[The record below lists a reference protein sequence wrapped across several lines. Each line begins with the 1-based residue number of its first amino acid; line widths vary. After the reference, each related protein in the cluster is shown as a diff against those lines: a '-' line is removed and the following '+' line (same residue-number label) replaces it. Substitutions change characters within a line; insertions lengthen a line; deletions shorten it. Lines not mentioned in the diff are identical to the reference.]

1 MSTSNWKTYG
11 GVRYSK
17 DEGHHD
23 VEQSATGPITETA
36 KSTGVTRSSQC
47 VSLSPSSQVESAWT
61 HTTLKVVCSTTN
73 WEKKLMEL
81 RKSRG
86 R

>member
-1 MSTSNWKTYG
+1 MSTSIWETYG

-23 VEQSATGPITETA
+23 VKQSATGPTTETA
-36 KSTGVTRSSQC
+36 KSTG